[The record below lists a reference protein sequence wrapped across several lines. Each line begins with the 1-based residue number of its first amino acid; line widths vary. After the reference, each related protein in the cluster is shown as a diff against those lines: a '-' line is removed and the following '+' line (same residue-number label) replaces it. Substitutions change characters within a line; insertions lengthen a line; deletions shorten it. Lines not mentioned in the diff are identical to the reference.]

1 MVFDETNSI
10 ELHNRLP
17 EISVIIPAYD
27 ESDNINE
34 IHKKLIEKLMPLDIE
49 WEIIFIDDGSSD
61 QTWEKILRL
70 HENNASVKGIRLSRN
85 FGHQHALLAGL
96 SHAIGKAVISM
107 DADLQHPPHI
117 IEDLITEWKKGN
129 KIVNTIR
136 LNADDISFF
145 KKITSDI
152 FYKLFGFLS
161 GVKLEKGMADYRLL
175 DRQVVNSILE
185 FREEAL
191 FLRGIVQWV
200 GFPSSIVK
208 FKSQKRHSGK
218 TKYTVG
224 KMIKFAWHGIS
235 SFSIIP
241 LRIGILIGV
250 LTSIISFGGIIY
262 ALYSKF
268 IIGSAVPGWASSVS
282 IVSFLLG
289 ILFILLGIIG
299 EYIGRILI
307 EVKRR
312 PRFLISDQAGIDWP
326 EKSKNAIEMFSTLK
340 SKKYI

>member
-1 MVFDETNSI
+1 MVFDESNSI

-34 IHKKLIEKLMPLDIE
+34 IHKKLIEKLISLSTE

-61 QTWEKILRL
+61 QTWEKIIRL
-70 HENNASVKGIRLSRN
+70 HENNASIKGIRLS
-85 FGHQHALLAGL
+85 LLAGL

-136 LNADDISFF
+136 LNADDISLF

-152 FYKLFGFLS
+152 FYKLFSFLS

-218 TKYTVG
+218 TKYNVR

-326 EKSKNAIEMFSTLK
+326 DKSKNAI
-340 SKKYI
+340 